1 MTNEHLKVF
10 HGNCQDPFCRVEIRA
25 RENSLLEKTFLSY
38 RQRRSPLFIPQSASF
53 RECPF
58 FLTHAPILSSGMEQG
73 DDLSRYLR
81 RSNCDKDA
89 Q

>member
-10 HGNCQDPFCRVEIRA
+10 HGNCQDLFCRADIRA
-25 RENSLLEKTFLSY
+25 HENSLLEKTFLSY

-81 RSNCDKDA
+81 RSNRDKDA